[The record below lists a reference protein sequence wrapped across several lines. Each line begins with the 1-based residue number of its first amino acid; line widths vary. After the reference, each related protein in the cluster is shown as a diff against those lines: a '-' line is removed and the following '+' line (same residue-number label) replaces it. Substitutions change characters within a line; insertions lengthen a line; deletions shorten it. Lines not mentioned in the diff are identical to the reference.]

1 MKNPKKPHS
10 LEKPAA
16 TLIATATLLAGMGM
30 PTAALA
36 AAGTTPNPS
45 ASTSGTG
52 TGTADKDQTNTPITW
67 TLMGVTLTADDKGTL
82 TLPDGQTAPAFDKRP
97 DNASVQGSDGTT
109 IPLTLADTA
118 EEHPDLG
125 VTTGTGTL
133 TAEAKDGRPAVRV
146 PATWTTGTRTTL
158 SDGTP
163 FTLKDGAWEASYG
176 RTLTLKD
183 DNEPPVRNIGLSDG
197 SKHEITWGE
206 PTLHDG
212 KVVREGTASGEI
224 QGQKWQATL
233 TAERDTDHTGLTQA
247 VAAARQAYDQ
257 GADEYTA
264 ASLENL
270 ADAIEQA
277 DELDRTGA
285 TDEAMD
291 AMRDRLA
298 EAVGNLDTITWKT
311 DGTTFSHEKGQGY
324 DGKAPD
330 TADAAPGDTVA
341 LTSNDP
347 TLGKLGSITIGRVQN
362 DDPATLTDEDLGVAR
377 ATGTAHY
384 KGTAPNGNRTATW
397 SQDYSYTLGKRVE
410 ATGPDGK
417 AIGFTLGHGYLSATV
432 TASLD
437 QANQPKDADVTI
449 DGRKAQVTWSG
460 QVVHTTTT
468 DTTTTYTRQGRVE
481 GDVKVAGTDR
491 TQHWIVYVSASRTEG
506 HVAGLS
512 LIQRKPDGTTSRH
525 DISGFDPSRHEY
537 AITMPADAVADQY
550 TLGHTSAAGDKADV
564 SEGDPVAPTLGA
576 NASRILKTTLNG
588 VTYTVTVDFEK
599 AKPTPSNPHARLNG
613 LYVDLTGKAGKGAL
627 IDGWDPDVLDY
638 TIRIGANDPG
648 AYILPEAPS
657 GVSVKAG
664 DVTRAGYAT
673 TQYWTTRSADGQSRT
688 YSVTVVRDHGTPTA
702 EEAFTPGAAKDTDGQ
717 TPAASRDDTTLV
729 SHGYLLD
736 GEYHAVKATDYT
748 IPEGGTF
755 AYASKQGQI
764 VQVSESKVRGMSWRY
779 TLNILAPDG
788 VTLANPAPA
797 FTVTYL
803 TRATHEAAITSIIV
817 DGRAI
822 DGFDPSKHE
831 YTAQVDNIDHWTAS
845 ADFDKSTGMGVTIHK
860 DHAEATITATSADG
874 LTKSTYTLKVSEKP
888 LTLNRAG
895 IDGATVEGLAHTGAD
910 TASMISVVAVL
921 LAAGVACLAAG
932 LTRRLH
938 RGKRGDARTDGDA
951 DVTGSQ
957 DAE

>member
-1 MKNPKKPHS
+1 MKNPHS

-16 TLIATATLLAGMGM
+16 TLIAAATLLAGMGL
-30 PTAALA
+30 PPAALA
-36 AAGTTPNPS
+36 ADGS
-45 ASTSGTG
+45 ASAPSSSASGNG
-52 TGTADKDQTNTPITW
+52 ADDKDQTNAGDTTTW
-67 TLMGVTLTADDKGTL
+67 TLMGAVLTADDKGTL
-82 TLPDGQTAPAFDKRP
+82 TLPDGQSLPTFDKRP

-109 IPLTLADTA
+109 IPLTLADAA
-118 EEHPDLG
+118 EEHPNLG
-125 VTTGTGTL
+125 VTTGTGIL
-133 TAEAKDGRPAVRV
+133 TAEAKDGHPAVHV
-146 PATWTTGTRTTL
+146 PATWTTGTATTL

-257 GADEYTA
+257 GAGEYTA

-311 DGTTFSHEKGQGY
+311 DGTTLSHEKGQGY

-330 TADAAPGDTVA
+330 TAGAAPGDTVA
-341 LTSNDP
+341 LASNDP

-384 KGTAPNGNRTATW
+384 EGITPNGNRPSTW

-410 ATGPDGK
+410 ATGPDGHD
-417 AIGFTLGHGYLSATV
+417 IGFIAGSGYLSATV

-460 QVVHTTTT
+460 QVHTTTT

-788 VTLANPAPA
+788 VTLSNPAPA

-860 DHAEATITATSADG
+860 DHDKATITATSADG

-895 IDGATVEGLAHTGAD
+895 IDGATVEGLASTGAD

-938 RGKRGDARTDGDA
+938 RGKRDDAPSDDG
-951 DVTGSQ
+951 TGVQ

>member
-1 MKNPKKPHS
+1 MKNPHS

-16 TLIATATLLAGMGM
+16 TLIAAATLLAGMGL
-30 PTAALA
+30 PPAALA
-36 AAGTTPNPS
+36 ADGS
-45 ASTSGTG
+45 ASAPSSSASGNG
-52 TGTADKDQTNTPITW
+52 ADDKDQTNAGDTTTW
-67 TLMGVTLTADDKGTL
+67 TLMGAVLAADDKGTL
-82 TLPDGQTAPAFDKRP
+82 TLPDGQSLPTFDKRP

-109 IPLTLADTA
+109 IPLTLADAA
-118 EEHPDLG
+118 EEHPNLG
-125 VTTGTGTL
+125 VTTGTGIL
-133 TAEAKDGRPAVRV
+133 TAEAKDGHPAVHV
-146 PATWTTGTRTTL
+146 PATWTTGTATTL

-233 TAERDTDHTGLTQA
+233 TAGRDTDHTGLTQA

-257 GADEYTA
+257 GAGEYTA

-311 DGTTFSHEKGQGY
+311 DGTTLSHEKGQGY

-341 LTSNDP
+341 LASNDP

-384 KGTAPNGNRTATW
+384 EGITPNGNRPATW
-397 SQDYSYTLGKRVE
+397 SQDYSYTLGK
-410 ATGPDGK
+410 
-417 AIGFTLGHGYLSATV
+417 
-432 TASLD
+432 
-437 QANQPKDADVTI
+437 
-449 DGRKAQVTWSG
+449 
-460 QVVHTTTT
+460 
-468 DTTTTYTRQGRVE
+468 RVE

-860 DHAEATITATSADG
+860 DHDKATITATSADG

-895 IDGATVEGLAHTGAD
+895 IDGATVEGLASTGAD

-938 RGKRGDARTDGDA
+938 RGKRDDAPSDDG
-951 DVTGSQ
+951 TGVQ

>member
-1 MKNPKKPHS
+1 MKNPHS

-16 TLIATATLLAGMGM
+16 TLIAAATLLAGMGL
-30 PTAALA
+30 PPAALA
-36 AAGTTPNPS
+36 ADGS
-45 ASTSGTG
+45 ASAPSSSASGNG
-52 TGTADKDQTNTPITW
+52 ADDKDQTNAGDTTTW
-67 TLMGVTLTADDKGTL
+67 TLMGAVLTADDKGTL
-82 TLPDGQTAPAFDKRP
+82 TLPDGQSLPTFDKRP

-109 IPLTLADTA
+109 IPLTLADAA
-118 EEHPDLG
+118 EEHPNLG
-125 VTTGTGTL
+125 VTTGTGIL
-133 TAEAKDGRPAVRV
+133 TAEAKDGHPAVHV
-146 PATWTTGTRTTL
+146 PATWTTGTATTL

-257 GADEYTA
+257 GAGEYTA

-311 DGTTFSHEKGQGY
+311 DGTTLSHEKGQGY

-341 LTSNDP
+341 LASNDP

-384 KGTAPNGNRTATW
+384 EGITPNGNRPATW

-410 ATGPDGK
+410 ATGPDGHD
-417 AIGFTLGHGYLSATV
+417 IGFTAGSGYLSATV

-437 QANQPKDADVTI
+437 QANQPKDADVT
-449 DGRKAQVTWSG
+449 
-460 QVVHTTTT
+460 
-468 DTTTTYTRQGRVE
+468 
-481 GDVKVAGTDR
+481 
-491 TQHWIVYVSASRTEG
+491 
-506 HVAGLS
+506 
-512 LIQRKPDGTTSRH
+512 
-525 DISGFDPSRHEY
+525 
-537 AITMPADAVADQY
+537 
-550 TLGHTSAAGDKADV
+550 
-564 SEGDPVAPTLGA
+564 
-576 NASRILKTTLNG
+576 
-588 VTYTVTVDFEK
+588 YTVTVDFEK
-599 AKPTPSNPHARLNG
+599 SKPTPSNPHARLNG

-860 DHAEATITATSADG
+860 DHDKATITATSADG

-895 IDGATVEGLAHTGAD
+895 IDGATVEGLASTGAD

-938 RGKRGDARTDGDA
+938 RGKRDDAPSDDG
-951 DVTGSQ
+951 TGVQ

>member
-1 MKNPKKPHS
+1 MKNPHS

-16 TLIATATLLAGMGM
+16 TLIAAATLLAGMGL
-30 PTAALA
+30 PPAALA
-36 AAGTTPNPS
+36 ADGS
-45 ASTSGTG
+45 ASAPSSSASGNG
-52 TGTADKDQTNTPITW
+52 ADDKDQTNAGDTTTW
-67 TLMGVTLTADDKGTL
+67 TLMGAVLTADDKGTL
-82 TLPDGQTAPAFDKRP
+82 TLPDGQSLPTFDKRP

-109 IPLTLADTA
+109 IPLTLADAA
-118 EEHPDLG
+118 EEHPNLG
-125 VTTGTGTL
+125 VTTGTGIL
-133 TAEAKDGRPAVRV
+133 TAEAKDGHPAVHV
-146 PATWTTGTRTTL
+146 PATWTTGTATTL

-257 GADEYTA
+257 GAGEYTA

-311 DGTTFSHEKGQGY
+311 DGTTLSHEKGQ
-324 DGKAPD
+324 
-330 TADAAPGDTVA
+330 
-341 LTSNDP
+341 
-347 TLGKLGSITIGRVQN
+347 
-362 DDPATLTDEDLGVAR
+362 
-377 ATGTAHY
+377 
-384 KGTAPNGNRTATW
+384 
-397 SQDYSYTLGKRVE
+397 
-410 ATGPDGK
+410 
-417 AIGFTLGHGYLSATV
+417 
-432 TASLD
+432 
-437 QANQPKDADVTI
+437 
-449 DGRKAQVTWSG
+449 
-460 QVVHTTTT
+460 VHTTTT

-860 DHAEATITATSADG
+860 DHDKATITATSADG

-895 IDGATVEGLAHTGAD
+895 IDGATVEGLASTGAD

-938 RGKRGDARTDGDA
+938 RGKRDDAPSDDG
-951 DVTGSQ
+951 TGVQ